1 MNKMNYFDLKGLNI
15 FVSGASGHLGSKI
28 SYYLAEAGAKVY
40 LNGRN
45 IKKLNEVNNLILK
58 NGFLSQISRFDIQNK
73 NALKKFF
80 KTNPTNI
87 IINNAYHS
95 DRANMLLTKS
105 SKLYKYKNID
115 IIKNVI
121 ELGKKNLIISAKHK
135 QKSAII
141 NISSMYSVVSPNPKN
156 YTNKNQKGNV
166 EYGIEKLAI
175 NKLTKYYA
183 AELGRHQIEVNNLI
197 PGAFPNPKIIK
208 RYPKFIN
215 NLKKNSALKKIGY
228 PDDLITSILFLSSK
242 YTRFITGTDIVI
254 DGGWTVF

>member
-1 MNKMNYFDLKGLNI
+1 
-15 FVSGASGHLGSKI
+15 
-28 SYYLAEAGAKVY
+28 
-40 LNGRN
+40 
-45 IKKLNEVNNLILK
+45 
-58 NGFLSQISRFDIQNK
+58 
-73 NALKKFF
+73 
-80 KTNPTNI
+80 
-87 IINNAYHS
+87 
-95 DRANMLLTKS
+95 
-105 SKLYKYKNID
+105 
-115 IIKNVI
+115 
-121 ELGKKNLIISAKHK
+121 
-135 QKSAII
+135 
-141 NISSMYSVVSPNPKN
+141 MYSVVSPNPKN

-183 AELGRHQIEVNNLI
+183 AELGQYQIEVNNLI